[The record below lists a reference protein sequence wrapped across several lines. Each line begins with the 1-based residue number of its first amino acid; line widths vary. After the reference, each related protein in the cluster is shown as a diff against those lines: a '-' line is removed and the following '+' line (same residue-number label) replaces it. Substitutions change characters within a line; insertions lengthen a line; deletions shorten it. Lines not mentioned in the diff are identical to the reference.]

1 MINFKLCLTNYK
13 PFNSRQMKKI
23 IILLFLTNNL
33 IAQVGIG
40 TTSPD
45 PSSILHL
52 NTTNSGFLAPRLTA
66 VQKYSIINP
75 ATGLL
80 IYQTDGAAGFWY
92 YTGST
97 WVPFGGGSTYTFNN
111 GLTLSGSNAQ
121 LGGPLVKTTTLD
133 TKDYDLIFKTTSVST
148 YPGEVTFEGATKT
161 IMKTKFNANYIEF
174 GNNSPYFNTTFNGS
188 TFTDIIGSPQTIQIV
203 AGFQGSS
210 SPSAGSAIKMG
221 SIEYMYDDQTAL
233 KFVDASL
240 LPSID
245 QAGGLDYSSIGNS
258 DFRWRAVYA
267 TDGIFTTSDMRFKT
281 NITPVKYGLNEIL
294 KLDTFS
300 YDWKTDE
307 KSIKTKKKI
316 GFSAQQ
322 LLELIPEV
330 VQEESILKDEK
341 GQIHIKKDDKL
352 SVNYSELIPVLVNA
366 IKELKAEVD
375 TLKNELKNKQ

>member
-1 MINFKLCLTNYK
+1 
-13 PFNSRQMKKI
+13 MKKI

-52 NTTNSGFLAPRLTA
+52 NTTNAGFLAPRLTA
-66 VQKYSIINP
+66 VQKFSIVNP

-92 YTGST
+92 YTGLS
-97 WVPFGGGSTYTFNN
+97 WVPFGGGSSYTFNN
-111 GLTLSGSNAQ
+111 GLTLTGSNAQ

-133 TKDYDLIFKTTSVST
+133 TKDYNLIFKTTSVST

-161 IMKTKFNANYIEF
+161 IMKTMFNSNYIEF
-174 GNNSPYFNTTFNGS
+174 GNDFPYFNTTFNGS
-188 TFTDIIGSPQTIQIV
+188 TFTDIFSTPQTIQIV
-203 AGFQGSS
+203 AGFQGSG
-210 SPSAGSAIKMG
+210 SPSAGSGIKLG
-221 SIEYMYDDQTAL
+221 SIEYVYDDQTAL

-245 QAGGLDYSSIGNS
+245 QSGGVGYSSVGSS

-267 TDGIFTTSDMRFKT
+267 TDGIFTTSDMRYKT
-281 NITPVKYGLNEIL
+281 NITPVKYGLSEIL

-300 YDWKTDE
+300 YDWKSE
-307 KSIKTKKKI
+307 NKLIKTKKKI

-322 LLELIPEV
+322 LLEIIPEV
-330 VQEESILKDEK
+330 VQEESIIKDEK
-341 GQIHIKKDDKL
+341 GQLHVKKDEKL

-375 TLKNELKNKQ
+375 TLKNQINKTK